1 MISGTG
7 INGSA
12 DIESL
17 LPPAKALKRGDFELY
32 WKKFTEVNSAFFQP
46 RAEKGPAKN
55 ADKNTKEFDLV
66 EFDRSVCRMIQLGHI
81 GVADY
86 GWSFFLTALSESAR
100 LETKQLKNLAVT
112 IRMAVWADEQ
122 TWRKLDNI

>member
-7 INGSA
+7 INASA

-32 WKKFTEVNSAFFQP
+32 WKKFAEVNSAFFQP
-46 RAEKGPAKN
+46 GPEKKPAKN
-55 ADKNTKEFDLV
+55 AVKKTKKFDLEEV
-66 EFDRSVCRMIQLGHI
+66 DRSICRLIQLGHI
-81 GVADY
+81 GVVDY

-122 TWRKLDNI
+122 TWRKLDTI